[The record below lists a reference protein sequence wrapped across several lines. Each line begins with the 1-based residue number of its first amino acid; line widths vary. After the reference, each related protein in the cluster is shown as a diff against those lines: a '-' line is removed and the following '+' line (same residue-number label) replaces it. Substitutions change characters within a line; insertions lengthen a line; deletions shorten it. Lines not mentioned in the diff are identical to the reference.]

1 MRTSFGAVVAALTL
15 SLGCGDGGDGG
26 DEASAA
32 AAGLEGTWESTEC
45 EVLPT
50 PDGSIVYK
58 TRRYTF
64 EQDRWLGEIRIHGD
78 DATCAATVVTIGAS
92 GPYEA
97 RGTSTRVARA
107 ENYFFGLAAR
117 TVTPANEAA
126 ATFLA
131 GGRVCGRADWA
142 ASVSVDV
149 HDVGCPELNVPPSAA
164 CAGEHE
170 TARIEGDRLFL
181 GARSASTADGACVP
195 DNFAAALLEYPLGR
209 R

>member
-1 MRTSFGAVVAALTL
+1 MALTL
-15 SLGCGDGGDGG
+15 SLGCGDSDGDGDG
-26 DEASAA
+26 EGASTTAA
-32 AAGLEGTWESTEC
+32 RLEGTWESTEC

-64 EQDRWLGEIRIHGD
+64 EPERWLGEIRIHGD
-78 DATCAATVVTIGAS
+78 DATCAAAIVTIVAS

-97 RGTSTRVARA
+97 RGTSARVARA
-107 ENYFFGLAAR
+107 GNYFFGLAAR
-117 TVTPANEAA
+117 TITPATEAA
-126 ATFLA
+126 ATFLTD
-131 GGRVCGRADWA
+131 GRVCGRADWA
-142 ASVSVDV
+142 ASVPVDV
-149 HDVGCPELNVPPSAA
+149 HEGGCPELNVPPSAA

-181 GARSASTADGACVP
+181 GARSASTADDACAP